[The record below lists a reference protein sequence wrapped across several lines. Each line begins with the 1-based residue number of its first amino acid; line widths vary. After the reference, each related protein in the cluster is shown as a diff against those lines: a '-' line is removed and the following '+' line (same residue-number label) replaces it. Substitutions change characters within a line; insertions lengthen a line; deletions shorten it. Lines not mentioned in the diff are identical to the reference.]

1 MIRPDL
7 AIRPTAPT
15 AATTPLAAAGGG
27 RGFGALYGDVRGE
40 VEDFIANG
48 SGPSMPAAPM
58 LTLEGQ
64 RVRDAVTAAASPSF
78 SGDQAAFVAGVT
90 PAAEEAARQLG
101 VAPELVVAHA
111 ALESGWG
118 RKPLLQADGSTTHN
132 VFGIKATGGWTG
144 DVAAART
151 TEVEDGVAVPRTERF
166 RSYPDATAA
175 FRDYAQVLLDNPR
188 YRGALNTGSD
198 ARAFAEGLARGGY
211 ATDPA
216 YADKLTGVARSVMGQ
231 AMNGY
236 KSAGCTVPSSTTR
249 ARITFPLP
257 LLRTRTTAPRAPL
270 SWASPATVT
279 VMPSRCATI
288 RTLSPRLTS
297 TGADSQA
304 ARRTS
309 PLRKARRLDCP
320 TAVAGSEIASGS
332 DVMSRRSVATSAS
345 ESALPDG
352 TAVAAMA
359 TLADTVAF
367 SVNVCSQP
375 SASGQRAA
383 RRSRLACRV
392 STGSMASGLRHGS
405 SGVRGR
411 CSTTSNCGSSQP
423 SRSARVSS
431 TSRAASSSCG
441 STPRGSAAATCN
453 TTAPSAA
460 PIENLN
466 RR

>member
-216 YADKLTGVARSVMGQ
+216 YADKLTGVARSVMASDERLQVGRLHRALVDDPRADHLPVAAVAHPHDGAARAAFLGLAGHGDRDAVALRDDPHAVAPLDQHRRRQPGRPQDVAAAQGAPARLPHGRGRVGDRVGQ
-231 AMNGY
+231 RRDVAPFGGHVGVR
-236 KSAGCTVPSSTTR
+236 KRLARRHRRGRDGDLGRHGGLQRERLLPALGVGTARRQAQPARLPRVDGLDGERLAARQQRR
-249 ARITFPLP
+249 ARPLQHHFE
-257 LLRTRTTAPRAPL
+257 LRL
-270 SWASPATVT
+270 EPALAVGPG
-279 VMPSRCATI
+279 VEHLAR
-288 RTLSPRLTS
+288 RVEQLRLHAARLGGRHLQHDGAER
-297 TGADSQA
+297 GAD
-304 ARRTS
+304 
-309 PLRKARRLDCP
+309 
-320 TAVAGSEIASGS
+320 
-332 DVMSRRSVATSAS
+332 
-345 ESALPDG
+345 
-352 TAVAAMA
+352 
-359 TLADTVAF
+359 
-367 SVNVCSQP
+367 
-375 SASGQRAA
+375 
-383 RRSRLACRV
+383 
-392 STGSMASGLRHGS
+392 
-405 SGVRGR
+405 
-411 CSTTSNCGSSQP
+411 
-423 SRSARVSS
+423 
-431 TSRAASSSCG
+431 
-441 STPRGSAAATCN
+441 
-453 TTAPSAA
+453 
-460 PIENLN
+460 
-466 RR
+466 